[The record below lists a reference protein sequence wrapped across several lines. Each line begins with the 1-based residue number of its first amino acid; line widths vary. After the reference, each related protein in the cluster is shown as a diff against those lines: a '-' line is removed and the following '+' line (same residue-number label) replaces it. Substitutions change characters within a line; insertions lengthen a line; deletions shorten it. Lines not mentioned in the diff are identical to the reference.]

1 MSANIVKGKR
11 RKKEV
16 ELFFHPNRILYSIK
30 RINLFGNQ
38 ILRAV

>member
-1 MSANIVKGKR
+1 MSANIVKVR
-11 RKKEV
+11 EEKKKWSY
-16 ELFFHPNRILYSIK
+16 FFHPNRILYSIK